1 MRVLLVEDE
10 QALADALHHLL
21 HKNGYV
27 VEVAHDGKTGLEMAG
42 SDIYDILILDWQLPK
57 LDGLSL
63 LRELRA
69 TGIETPILFLTAK
82 SLPNDRVIGLDA
94 GADDYLV
101 KPFFKEELLARL
113 RSLARRKS
121 KALTTDTITAAG
133 WTLNPL
139 QNEVTINNKAIKLTV
154 KESLML
160 EYLMQN
166 YGIVLSKDRLW
177 EKVWGYNSEAEIS
190 NVDLY
195 IHYLRKKLDT
205 GKIKTIRGIGY
216 CLQEEANV

>member
-1 MRVLLVEDE
+1 LRILLVEDE
-10 QALADALHHLL
+10 QPLTDALSHLL

-42 SDIYDILILDWQLPK
+42 ADIYDLLILDWQLPK

-63 LRELRA
+63 LREIRA
-69 TGIETPILFLTAK
+69 LSIETPVLFLTAK
-82 SLPNDRVIGLDA
+82 SLPQDRVNGLDA

-113 RSLARRKS
+113 RSLARRKA
-121 KALTTDTITAAG
+121 KALTAGTIAAAG
-133 WTLNPL
+133 WTLHPL
-139 QNEVTINNKAIKLTV
+139 HNEVTVDDKSIRLTV

-166 YGIVLSKDRLW
+166 FGIVLSKERLW
-177 EKVWGYNSEAEIS
+177 EKVWGYNSDVEIS

-195 IHYLRKKLDT
+195 IHYLRKKLNT
-205 GKIKTIRGIGY
+205 TKIKTVRGIGY
-216 CLQEEANV
+216 CLQEEAHV